1 MPADNFAAPPLTPP
15 PERAGE
21 ARPFL
26 AGSASGIDGYK
37 KRDSHF
43 SLAKEAIL
51 SYNSPDGEARP
62 FLVSSAS

>member
-1 MPADNFAAPPLTPP
+1 MPFVILPTLPPTPP

-37 KRDSHF
+37 KRDSHEF
-43 SLAKEAIL
+43 
-51 SYNSPDGEARP
+51 
-62 FLVSSAS
+62 